1 MTAEGL
7 YQGHGGVEPGRDGE
21 VGHVQHKVEE
31 CGISAFLK
39 CPLVLPVV
47 VIEVGYEPAGLH
59 QLVQGG
65 AGVVPHHLGPG
76 DVSGSWKGHLHQ
88 VRSKRRFAELLS

>member
-31 CGISAFLK
+31 CGVSAVLK
-39 CPLVLPVV
+39 CPLGLPVV
-47 VIEVGYEPAGLH
+47 VIKVGYEQAGLH

-65 AGVVPHHLGPG
+65 VGVVPHHLGPG

-88 VRSKRRFAELLS
+88 LRSKRRFAELLS

>member
-1 MTAEGL
+1 MASEGL

-31 CGISAFLK
+31 CGVSAFLK
-39 CPLVLPVV
+39 GPLVLPVV
-47 VIEVGYEPAGLH
+47 VKEVGYEPAGLL
-59 QLVQGG
+59 QLVQGAG
-65 AGVVPHHLGPG
+65 GVVPHHLGTG
-76 DVSGSWKGHLHQ
+76 DVSGSWNGHLHQ